1 MTNFILIDPN
11 EFEKEKRAFCKWFR
25 KEILDDLA
33 VELLRDRLVDLIIT
47 DFNHQSIRTRPNA
60 VQKFLDLKRDEFTST
75 SNSLLFSSQEI
86 SIMYPSKYKAAKRC
100 DEKFTLTL
108 LIKLLKCCICQRD
121 KLNLSEMTNNFG
133 AHLEILRLIDAEMSR
148 ENRVEQ
154 IRFTSKDWIRLHRH
168 QSTNQQPSANQL
180 EATYG
185 QIGDCFQVILVD
197 ASDGEEKRTTLNL
210 DQYSLMAMF
219 EFSLSGICKSPTQME
234 YFRMRMD
241 EKFVKFNAF
250 NKNDNC
256 CCCCCFYSL
265 SGWILKTN
273 VLLFFG
279 FLVILMLIFLL
290 INKLII
296 I

>member
-33 VELLRDRLVDLIIT
+33 AELLRDRLVDLIIT

-60 VQKFLDLKRDEFTST
+60 VQKFLQLKRDEFTST

-100 DEKFTLTL
+100 NEKFTLTL

-121 KLNLSEMTNNFG
+121 KLNISEMTNNFG

-148 ENRVEQ
+148 EKRVEQ

-168 QSTNQQPSANQL
+168 QPTNQQPSANQL

-256 CCCCCFYSL
+256 CCCCFYSL

-273 VLLFFG
+273 NVLLFFG
-279 FLVILMLIFLL
+279 FLVILILIFLL

-296 I
+296 